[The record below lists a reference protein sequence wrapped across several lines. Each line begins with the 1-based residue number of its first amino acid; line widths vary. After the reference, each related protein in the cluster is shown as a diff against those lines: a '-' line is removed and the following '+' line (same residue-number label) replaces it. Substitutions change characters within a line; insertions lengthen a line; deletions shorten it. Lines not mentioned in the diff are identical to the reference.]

1 MSHEVKIRGRLA
13 FANLFDPKPVGD
25 GGPRY
30 SASILFDPN
39 GPHHKA
45 VLEAVTACATAKW
58 GAKAP
63 AILKSMFATSSGCL
77 QNGDAKAQYAG
88 FEGQM
93 FVSAGQPAEKGP
105 PDVRNQQGKRAN
117 PGDPTA
123 PYSGCYV
130 EAKLDLWPQDNQYGK
145 KINASIISVQ
155 FWKAGEAFGGGTRAT
170 SDDEFEDLS
179 AEEESDIA

>member
-13 FANLFDPKPVGD
+13 FANLFEPKPVGD

-30 SASILFDPN
+30 SASILFEP
-39 GPHHKA
+39 GSAAHKTVADA
-45 VLEAVTACATAKW
+45 VLACATAKW

-63 AILKSMFATSSGCL
+63 AIVKSMTASAAGCL

-88 FEGQM
+88 FEGM
-93 FVSAGQPAEKGP
+93 MYVSAGQPEDKGG

-117 PGDPTA
+117 PGHPGA

-155 FWKAGEAFGGGTRAT
+155 FWKDGEAFGGGTRAT

-179 AEEESDIA
+179 EESDVA